1 MKHAAYAQA
10 LRAHIAQK
18 APTALKQ
25 PNTCL
30 PHPFVDP
37 GSIYN
42 GNLWDWDSFWSVYAL
57 FNLAGPGEGEET
69 PLHAD
74 RGRILEHAKGNI
86 RNFFAFQLADGYI
99 PMMIEE
105 SDLPEP
111 YLIGKHK
118 EGAIL
123 NMMKP
128 FLCQQAALISGWC
141 GDFEWLRG
149 DLAGFARYFDCYDR
163 HYFQEN
169 SGLYVW
175 ADDVMIGMD
184 NDPASFGRPRFSTAN
199 IFLNSF
205 MVREL
210 GAMARILDR
219 LGDAEGA
226 GRFRG
231 KAQAL
236 VDAIRAECW
245 DPRDR
250 FFYSVD
256 VDIRTRPYDWFHVGL
271 GVFWKTLPIKIRAWS
286 GFLPLWAGFAT
297 PEEAEALVAHLRDAG
312 TFACDWG
319 IRSLACDEKMY
330 NLEATNNPSNWLGPV
345 WLIVNYIVFRGL
357 MNYGYRGDAERIL
370 DQTLHLLGRDL
381 ERTGTLHEYYVPE
394 TGEPVMNGGFLN
406 WNMLVLNMVDEWNG
420 KPSLDALLG

>member
-1 MKHAAYAQA
+1 MNHDAYARA
-10 LRAHIAQK
+10 LREYIAQK

-57 FNLAGPGEGEET
+57 INLAGPGEGEET
-69 PLHAD
+69 PLHAL
-74 RGRILEHAKGNI
+74 RERILHHAKGNI
-86 RNFFAFQLADGYI
+86 HNFFAFQLPDGYI

-105 SDLPEP
+105 CDLPEP

-118 EGAIL
+118 EGAVL

-128 FLCQQAALISGWC
+128 FLCQQAALISGDC

-149 DLAGFARYFDCYDR
+149 YLDGFARYFGCYDR
-163 HYFQEN
+163 HYFQAN
-169 SGLYVW
+169 SGLYAW

-210 GAMARILDR
+210 RSMARILEA
-219 LGDAEGA
+219 LGQAEA
-226 GRFRG
+226 AVSYRAR
-231 KAQAL
+231 AEAL
-236 VDAIRAECW
+236 VNAITAECW

-256 VDIRTRPYDWFHVGL
+256 IDIRTRSYDWFHVGL

-286 GFLPLWAGFAT
+286 GFLPMWAGFAT
-297 PEEAEALVAHLRDAG
+297 PEQAEALVAHLRDTG

-319 IRSLACDEKMY
+319 IRSLSRDEKMY
-330 NLEATNNPSNWLGPV
+330 NLEATNNPSNWLGPI
-345 WLIVNYIVFRGL
+345 WLIVNYAVFRGL
-357 MNYGYRGDAERIL
+357 MNYGYREDAARIL

-420 KPSLDALLG
+420 KPTLDALLG